1 MAKPFKLFSAVALS
15 AAMAMPVF
23 ADEIPLNSTVTGGQG
38 EAKVDGQG
46 LGGALNNGVVV
57 AAGALTVL
65 LIAADGS
72 TVTSTP

>member
-1 MAKPFKLFSAVALS
+1 MTKTFKIISAIALS
-15 AAMAMPVF
+15 AAMAMPAF

-38 EAKVDGQG
+38 QAEVDGQA

-57 AAGALTVL
+57 AAGALTVI
-65 LIAADGS
+65 LIAAQGE